1 MQGHKPAVHC
11 TRLPEFILLTL
22 TAADNKCL
30 QKECRKQ
37 WNTFTS
43 HLCLSIT
50 ASARSCVWSAVTL
63 PFMNRRTSLGNP
75 SILLCFWHP
84 QHPVQWA
91 WEGHLEC
98 PSPGHPLRKA
108 CLFSSYGKCCC
119 PSLCSAFHF
128 FYTFSK
134 NEGGVRGDRNQNN
147 LHYLKCSHPMD
158 LYSNVYIFLFSAF
171 PRNSWLSFL
180 ALLNTESITCQLFW
194 NLLSEWQ

>member
-1 MQGHKPAVHC
+1 MLSCRCFCICMQGHKPAVHC
-11 TRLPEFILLTL
+11 TRSPELSLLPL
-22 TAADNKCL
+22 TAADNKCS

-37 WNTFTS
+37 WNTSFTS
-43 HLCLSIT
+43 HPCLSIT

-98 PSPGHPLRKA
+98 PSLGHPLRKA
-108 CLFSSYGKCCC
+108 CLFSSYGRCCC

-128 FYTFSK
+128 FYTLCK
-134 NEGGVRGDRNQNN
+134 KEGGRIEEPEQ
-147 LHYLKCSHPMD
+147 P
-158 LYSNVYIFLFSAF
+158 
-171 PRNSWLSFL
+171 
-180 ALLNTESITCQLFW
+180 ALPKMKPPHGFIQ
-194 NLLSEWQ
+194 